1 MSQTTCVFCHNAK
14 DDDWYLCGHCQ
25 KSAVR
30 WLREIPKLH
39 EALAADDWLKM
50 PERAEAERPQRSAT
64 RGAPANL
71 HVLVL
76 LDKRTDVRAVFRSWV
91 EEIHDRLNTDT
102 KPPTDVRGLS
112 DRLIELMPW
121 AASNHP
127 AVGDLV
133 FEIRE
138 QHTALDRV
146 VTGSRKPPKPVR
158 CPVVL
163 PEKGECEGT
172 LTLHRDGSVSCRA
185 CDSVWQFED
194 WQRLGAL
201 LAT

>member
-1 MSQTTCVFCHNAK
+1 MSKTTCAYCHNSK
-14 DDDWYLCGHCQ
+14 DDDWILCNNCQ
-25 KSAVR
+25 KTSVR

-39 EALAADDWLKM
+39 AALDADDWLKM
-50 PERAEAERPQRSAT
+50 PERVEAERPARSAT

-91 EEIHDRLNTDT
+91 EEIHDRLGSNT
-102 KPPTDVRGLS
+102 KPPADVRALC
-112 DRLIELMPW
+112 DRLVELMPW

-133 FEIRE
+133 YEIKQ
-138 QHTALDRV
+138 QHKALERV
-146 VTGSRKPPKPVR
+146 VTGGRIPPKPVP
-158 CPVVL
+158 CPVVI
-163 PEKGECEGT
+163 PDTGDCKGT
-172 LTLHRDGSVSCRA
+172 LTLHDDGSVSCRV
-185 CDSVWQFED
+185 CGSVWQFDD